1 MRNIIWDLTFIYDV
15 LQKHW
20 PIAAIGG
27 VLAVAFGFVF
37 GRISMIITGA
47 IVLFVVIVDLII
59 LLVLR
64 MRGQK

>member
-1 MRNIIWDLTFIYDV
+1 MRNIIWDLTFIHDV
-15 LQKHW
+15 LQKNW
-20 PIAAIGG
+20 PIAAIAGI
-27 VLAVAFGFVF
+27 VAIGLGFVF

-59 LLVLR
+59 LLVLK